1 MTDPYKVLGVPTTA
15 TDDEVK
21 AAYRR
26 LAKKYH
32 PDANPGDKVAE
43 QRMKEINAAYD
54 QIMNKTASGAN
65 RDYGGYSF
73 GGYGSGRVY
82 NCSGGS
88 GRLCLGALAAQ
99 MVCMYMRFC
108 CR

>member
-54 QIMNKTASGAN
+54 QIMNKTSPRRESGL
-65 RDYGGYSF
+65 R
-73 GGYGSGRVY
+73 
-82 NCSGGS
+82 
-88 GRLCLGALAAQ
+88 RLFLRRIRRL
-99 MVCMYMRFC
+99 
-108 CR
+108 

>member
-32 PDANPGDKVAE
+32 PDASPGTSIISAP
-43 QRMKEINAAYD
+43 I
-54 QIMNKTASGAN
+54 ITA
-65 RDYGGYSF
+65 
-73 GGYGSGRVY
+73 
-82 NCSGGS
+82 
-88 GRLCLGALAAQ
+88 
-99 MVCMYMRFC
+99 
-108 CR
+108 